1 MKSSTSGPMY
11 SGIDLSQTPDRKVTV
26 FSRKQT
32 SFRAKHLALKGVM
45 LYHHGLVI

>member
-1 MKSSTSGPMY
+1 MKSSTSGSMY
-11 SGIDLSQTPDRKVTV
+11 RGINLSQTPDRKVTV

-45 LYHHGLVI
+45 LYHHDLEI

>member
-1 MKSSTSGPMY
+1 MK
-11 SGIDLSQTPDRKVTV
+11 SGIDLSQTSASKVTV